1 MWIKHEIDTPL
12 QKLDRLQKKKNV
24 KMEIRQFSAPTTMQT
39 KYRQLQ
45 ISRNRIKVNDHILW
59 RSEQNVEC
67 WIHLS
72 ATQERILADSV
83 YAIIANQSMLK
94 ECVVKVI
101 NKSGHNNCSQDN
113 LCLERIRS
121 NIPKILERIRTPT
134 FCAILAK
141 PRPNLQMWD
150 FDPIPSESRNW
161 SNEEL
166 PQGQHSEREGR

>member
-1 MWIKHEIDTPL
+1 M
-12 QKLDRLQKKKNV
+12 
-24 KMEIRQFSAPTTMQT
+24 
-39 KYRQLQ
+39 
-45 ISRNRIKVNDHILW
+45 NDHIHW
-59 RSEQNVEC
+59 RSEQNAEC

-101 NKSGHNNCSQDN
+101 NKIGHKNCSQDN

-121 NIPKILERIRTPT
+121 NIPKNLERTRTPT

-141 PRPNLQMWD
+141 PRSYLQMWD

-161 SNEEL
+161 SNEKL
-166 PQGQHSEREGR
+166 PQGQHSEWEGREENSWSRQLRVAYDNFLSNSLQRLTW